1 MALERCPNMALTA
14 EQKKQMLEATRAAID
29 RQGGIEVIRAQ
40 MDAFHKLNLRVD
52 AEYPQLRD
60 KYPNQW
66 ICMGKNGVLAT
77 GHSQEEVL
85 ETVRRKGISAS
96 EVVFEYISPE
106 DTIQIV

>member
-1 MALERCPNMALTA
+1 MALTE
-14 EQKKQMLEATRAAID
+14 EQKKQALEANRAAIE
-29 RQGGIEVIRAQ
+29 RAGGIAVIRAQ
-40 MDAFHKLNLRVD
+40 MDEFHKLNLRLV

-77 GHSQEEVL
+77 GRSQEEVM
-85 ETVRRKGISAS
+85 ETARRKGISAS

-106 DTIQIV
+106 DTILIV

>member
-1 MALERCPNMALTA
+1 MALTP

-29 RQGGIEVIRAQ
+29 RKGGIAVIRAE

-66 ICMGKNGVLAT
+66 ICMGKDGVLAT
-77 GHSQEEVL
+77 GHSQEETM

-96 EVVFEYISPE
+96 EVVFEYIDAD
-106 DTIQIV
+106 DTIVIV